1 MGLVLVLVPDSRR
14 LAAPNSKLGS
24 RPPNSNSN
32 PSRKPLS
39 KADSSLHVPDSEDE
53 RPNANGRGK
62 SPMEQVAGA
71 ANRALQTATFY
82 LTARSKEPQDTS
94 GAANNQNGNDSS
106 YDYGAEESIYQASQ
120 GKRTSNAAHKR
131 NRISVDNKAW
141 KPSASDFE
149 SDEEYSDDGKKGR
162 GAKKKGPHGGPLTN
176 LPSIGPSKGRK
187 KKTKGNKGSKGNIAG
202 GEHENESDG
211 ETQTD
216 IQSQSAQ
223 LRSSAQPSRPSIPR
237 SIPPENYD
245 PEDTSVDVEQG
256 LHSIPEIDDI
266 DLPPEDLSAQQRAR
280 SMEPKP
286 KRRTSRSRTPARER
300 ARFSIGGAL
309 GSIVNLTF
317 KGSMSIVTLFLH
329 LLSNVLFLLGRV
341 FGTMFDIVF
350 NRPYLWVKS
359 SRAKGLATFAKYVFL
374 AATLVSAWFI
384 LRSPT
389 ALLYIPKLSFP
400 SSSST
405 RHSPVYTAPE
415 VPAANIVELAERLL
429 RIENA
434 LSGLSV
440 DSERAKAKA
449 DDGIR
454 GYHDLMGR
462 LGVLETRL
470 GAESRKIVEAE
481 TRARDAAGRGLSGV
495 KQDVEV
501 LQAQIV
507 AQQKLLEREEREK
520 GHGHKQGH
528 SSDEEARVKLK
539 ALEER
544 VGFVEGGV
552 RDALELGTKASSVAA
567 AAVATAGNNKA
578 PAAAIPGTEWWN
590 KRVKSGLQI
599 KSSDGTDVTA
609 LIADLVDTATSIRS
623 KDTIAKPDY
632 ALHSG
637 GARIIPSLT
646 TPTFEIRPS
655 TLRGQVVGL
664 LTGNGY
670 AIGRPPITA
679 LHHEVNNG
687 HCWPFAGSEGQL
699 GVALAAPTY
708 VEEVSVDHVAK
719 ELAFDMRSAPREM
732 EVWGMVEGKDNVG
745 RVKEWKEHSGG
756 QEILNTIG
764 YPTTLPREP
773 EYIRLANFTY
783 DVGSTRGVQTF
794 PVDEDVR
801 RLGVDFGI
809 VVLRVLSNWGQGEF
823 TCLYRFRV
831 HGQRMVDGPP
841 PMNLGEDASP

>member
-1 MGLVLVLVPDSRR
+1 M
-14 LAAPNSKLGS
+14 
-24 RPPNSNSN
+24 
-32 PSRKPLS
+32 
-39 KADSSLHVPDSEDE
+39 
-53 RPNANGRGK
+53 
-62 SPMEQVAGA
+62 
-71 ANRALQTATFY
+71 
-82 LTARSKEPQDTS
+82 
-94 GAANNQNGNDSS
+94 
-106 YDYGAEESIYQASQ
+106 
-120 GKRTSNAAHKR
+120 
-131 NRISVDNKAW
+131 
-141 KPSASDFE
+141 
-149 SDEEYSDDGKKGR
+149 
-162 GAKKKGPHGGPLTN
+162 
-176 LPSIGPSKGRK
+176 
-187 KKTKGNKGSKGNIAG
+187 
-202 GEHENESDG
+202 
-211 ETQTD
+211 D
-216 IQSQSAQ
+216 I
-223 LRSSAQPSRPSIPR
+223 
-237 SIPPENYD
+237 
-245 PEDTSVDVEQG
+245 EQG
-256 LHSIPEIDDI
+256 LHSIPEIDDA
-266 DLPPEDLSAQQRAR
+266 DLPPEDLIDKQRAQ

-286 KRRTSRSRTPARER
+286 RRRRSRSRTPARER
-300 ARFSIGGAL
+300 SRFSIGGTL
-309 GSIVNLTF
+309 GSIVNLSF
-317 KGSMSIVTLFLH
+317 RGSVAVVTLFLN

-359 SRAKGLATFAKYVFL
+359 SRAKGLATFAKYILL
-374 AATLVSAWFI
+374 AFTLVSAWFI
-384 LRSPT
+384 LQSPT
-389 ALLYIPKLSFP
+389 ALSYIPKLSFP
-400 SSSST
+400 SSST
-405 RHSPVYTAPE
+405 RHSPVYTAPD

-440 DSERAKAKA
+440 DSERTKAQA
-449 DDGIR
+449 DDGVR
-454 GYHDLMGR
+454 GYHDLMSR

-481 TRARDAAGRGLSGV
+481 TRVRDAAGRGLSGV
-495 KQDVEV
+495 KQNVEV
-501 LQAQIV
+501 LQAQII
-507 AQQKLLEREEREK
+507 AQQKLLEKEREEKEREK
-520 GHGHKQGH
+520 GQGHGHEQGH
-528 SSDEEARVKLK
+528 ASDEEARVKLK

-544 VGFVEGGV
+544 VGFVESGV
-552 RDALELGTKASSVAA
+552 RDALELGKKASSAVAA
-567 AAVATAGNNKA
+567 AATAGSKA
-578 PAAAIPGTEWWN
+578 PAAVPGTEWWN

-609 LIADLVDTATSIRS
+609 LIADLVDSATSIRS

-732 EVWGMVEGKDNVG
+732 EVWGMVEGQDNIA
-745 RVKEWKEHSGG
+745 RVKEWKEHGG
-756 QEILNTIG
+756 GEAIVNAIE
-764 YPTTLPREP
+764 YPSTLPKDP

-783 DVGSTRGVQTF
+783 DVGSTRSVQTF
-794 PVDEDVR
+794 PVDEGIR
-801 RLGVDFGI
+801 SLGVDFGI
-809 VVLRVLSNWGQGEF
+809 VVLRVLSNWGQRDF

-831 HGQRMVDGPP
+831 HGQRMPDGPP
-841 PMNLGEDASP
+841 PMNLGEP

>member
-1 MGLVLVLVPDSRR
+1 M
-14 LAAPNSKLGS
+14 
-24 RPPNSNSN
+24 
-32 PSRKPLS
+32 
-39 KADSSLHVPDSEDE
+39 
-53 RPNANGRGK
+53 
-62 SPMEQVAGA
+62 
-71 ANRALQTATFY
+71 
-82 LTARSKEPQDTS
+82 
-94 GAANNQNGNDSS
+94 
-106 YDYGAEESIYQASQ
+106 
-120 GKRTSNAAHKR
+120 
-131 NRISVDNKAW
+131 
-141 KPSASDFE
+141 
-149 SDEEYSDDGKKGR
+149 
-162 GAKKKGPHGGPLTN
+162 
-176 LPSIGPSKGRK
+176 
-187 KKTKGNKGSKGNIAG
+187 
-202 GEHENESDG
+202 
-211 ETQTD
+211 D
-216 IQSQSAQ
+216 I
-223 LRSSAQPSRPSIPR
+223 
-237 SIPPENYD
+237 
-245 PEDTSVDVEQG
+245 EQG

-266 DLPPEDLSAQQRAR
+266 DLPPEDLSAKQRAR

-286 KRRTSRSRTPARER
+286 RRRSSRSRTPARER
-300 ARFSIGGAL
+300 SRFSIGGTL
-309 GSIVNLTF
+309 GSIVNLTVR
-317 KGSMSIVTLFLH
+317 GSVAAVTLFLH

-350 NRPYLWVKS
+350 NRPYLWVRS
-359 SRAKGLATFAKYVFL
+359 SRTKGLATFAKYILL
-374 AATLVSAWFI
+374 AFTLVSAWSI

-389 ALLYIPKLSFP
+389 ALSYIPKLSFP
-400 SSSST
+400 SSST

-415 VPAANIVELAERLL
+415 VPAANIVELAERLQ

-440 DSERAKAKA
+440 DSERTKAKA
-449 DDGIR
+449 DDGVR
-454 GYHDLMGR
+454 GYHDLMSR
-462 LGVLETRL
+462 FGVLETRL

-501 LQAQIV
+501 LQAQII
-507 AQQKLLEREEREK
+507 AQQKLLEKQREEKERQK
-520 GHGHKQGH
+520 GHGHGQGH

-544 VGFVEGGV
+544 VGFVESGV
-552 RDALELGTKASSVAA
+552 RDALELGTKASSAA
-567 AAVATAGNNKA
+567 AAAATAGSKA
-578 PAAAIPGTEWWN
+578 PAAIPGTEWWN
-590 KRVKSGLQI
+590 KRAKSGLQI

-609 LIADLVDTATSIRS
+609 LIADLVDSATSIRS

-646 TPTFEIRPS
+646 SPTFEIRPS

-732 EVWGMVEGKDNVG
+732 EVWGMVEGQDNIA
-745 RVKEWKEHSGG
+745 RVKEWKEHAGG
-756 QEILNTIG
+756 EAIVNAIE
-764 YPTTLPREP
+764 YPSTLPRDP

-794 PVDEDVR
+794 PVNEAVR
-801 RLGVDFGI
+801 SLGVDFGI
-809 VVLRVLSNWGQGEF
+809 VVLRVLSNWGQRDF

-831 HGQRMVDGPP
+831 HGQRMPDGPP